1 MFKVSKCTRTITD
14 IVAKDHKTE
23 LKWLHKN
30 KLNEFMLSSVHGCP
44 WSSHN
49 YSVRKHNIRERN
61 I

>member
-49 YSVRKHNIRERN
+49 YSVRKQY
-61 I
+61 